1 VARIRPAPN
10 AGREAY
16 RQASQQSFRNS
27 IIILAAAVMLGAVA
41 LASNPASAHHM
52 GGFRMGGYHHMA
64 YRQHFF
70 TPGIDSFSGIRSSS
84 GAILL

>member
-16 RQASQQSFRNS
+16 RQHRNKFRNS
-27 IIILAAAVMLGAVA
+27 IIILAAAAMLGAVA
-41 LASNPASAHHM
+41 LEPCVRPSH
-52 GGFRMGGYHHMA
+52 GGFRMVVITTWPIA
-64 YRQHFF
+64 STFF